1 MMWRSDGR
9 EEWSRWWWIGV
20 DVWSGGMLVERMS
33 GGREGVG
40 DGGGECGSKSVGE
53 LLKLRG

>member
-9 EEWSRWWWIGV
+9 EEWIGV

-40 DGGGECGSKSVGE
+40 DGGGEGS
-53 LLKLRG
+53 

>member
-40 DGGGECGSKSVGE
+40 DGGGEGG
-53 LLKLRG
+53 